1 MNFLL
6 KSAKALVGSLKF
18 MSFHFG
24 FLVTRLKS
32 ITLFYLSIIYNFV
45 FCILFFFLVWMMLLS
60 KEFFLSLNI
69 LGKVAKITRK
79 QFNNKEVWGNA
90 NKS

>member
-1 MNFLL
+1 LDDAFEQ
-6 KSAKALVGSLKF
+6 
-18 MSFHFG
+18 
-24 FLVTRLKS
+24 R
-32 ITLFYLSIIYNFV
+32 I
-45 FCILFFFLVWMMLLS
+45 
-60 KEFFLSLNI
+60 FLSLNI